1 VSISVLSGFSGSGSS
16 SSTDSSFAIPNPY
29 LPGDVAVIAIG
40 YKTGTTLG
48 IIAVT
53 SNGNSAAWVS
63 VGTRK
68 DSTTAYGMQVFYRVL
83 TAADGTACTVAL
95 GAAVAHS
102 EETFVFR
109 GVDNANPVDV
119 SLGQANA
126 SSTSIVTPAVTTLT
140 PNTRLCCFFGIL
152 GTSASAVTLPGT
164 LTADAGGGTQGVSGA
179 GGPAC
184 KEGGATQAAIGTT
197 GTFTGTYAGTAGV
210 NVGWIVALREALQ
223 PAPLRSQRTNVLLRR

>member
-1 VSISVLSGFSGSGSS
+1 MSISVLGNFAGSGSS
-16 SSTDSSFAIPNPY
+16 SSTDSAFAIPNPY
-29 LPGDVAVIAIG
+29 LPGDVAVIAVG

-48 IIAVT
+48 TISVT

-63 VGTRK
+63 AGTRK

-83 TAADGTACTVAL
+83 AADDGTSCSIAV

-109 GVDNANPVDV
+109 GVDNTNPIDV

-152 GTSASAVTLPGT
+152 GTSASAISLPGT
-164 LTADAGGGTQGVSGA
+164 LTADAGGGTQGVAGT

-184 KEGGATQAAIGTT
+184 KEGGATQAAVGST
-197 GTFTGTYAGTAGV
+197 GTFTGTYAGTAAV
-210 NVGWIVALREALQ
+210 NIGWIVALREATI
-223 PAPLRSQRTNVLLRR
+223 PAPLRPHRTNVLLRR